1 MPPLS
6 STVSLSMS
14 GVTTSEYGDRTGEE
28 LLEMEVA
35 KKVTPG
41 GGPQM
46 HAHTHTAQTMCL
58 L

>member
-28 LLEMEVA
+28 LLERKYDVGDW
-35 KKVTPG
+35 P
-41 GGPQM
+41 
-46 HAHTHTAQTMCL
+46 
-58 L
+58 